1 MSFLGLGLGEDV
13 PDAKTIWAFR
23 ERLKAKGVFDE
34 VFGRFEQHLSAE
46 GYRAAKSNIVDACII
61 GVPRSLNSRAENEQL
76 KKGETPESFKGEE
89 NKNKRRQKDTD
100 ARWTM
105 RRGKSYFGYKNHV
118 VIDNEHK
125 LIRKHTVT
133 PANRGDVKELENLL
147 DVENTPKDWWGDA
160 AYKSKDVDRL
170 MAERKLSGHFNER
183 GTRSTPLSEEQRQRN
198 RERSRT
204 RARAE
209 HVFGWQ
215 AQRAGGTMVR
225 VIGKARADLVIGM
238 RNLVYNMS
246 RFGFL
251 SRRASTA

>member
-1 MSFLGLGLGEDV
+1 M
-13 PDAKTIWAFR
+13 K
-23 ERLKAKGVFDE
+23 
-34 VFGRFEQHLSAE
+34 
-46 GYRAAKSNIVDACII
+46 
-61 GVPRSLNSRAENEQL
+61 
-76 KKGETPESFKGEE
+76 
-89 NKNKRRQKDTD
+89 
-100 ARWTM
+100 
-105 RRGKSYFGYKNHV
+105 RGKSYFGYKNHV

-147 DVENTPKDWWGDA
+147 DVENTAKDWWGDA

-170 MAERKLSGHFNER
+170 MAERELCGHFNER

-204 RARAE
+204 RARVE

-215 AQRAGGTMVR
+215 AQRAGGAMVR

-246 RFGFL
+246 RFGLL
-251 SRRASTA
+251 SRRSSTA